1 MKNFKLFKKIVS
13 ITIALSLVLL
23 NFTPFINNT
32 LVLAKEEIKTRVVVK
47 IEDNADITYENNIK
61 DSKELIKQYPQLNEV
76 LDKYPHLEFEQLF
89 ESIEEEQVQE
99 SNTYYSESSES
110 DVSNL
115 LNYYVVEV
123 SNESQ
128 GRIIVE
134 VLEKLDFIETAYIE
148 GKPVQPTS
156 VYPYDDPRYP
166 RQGYLKPAPLGID
179 AEYAWKL
186 KGGDGKGITFV
197 DVEQGWA
204 LNHEDLIEKDI
215 KLISGVN
222 RMFYEHGTS
231 VLGEVV
237 AMDNNI
243 GNVGITPNAN
253 AKVVSQWRTNSKYS
267 TADAILSAVN
277 NMNPGDVLLLEA
289 QTNYSGYSS
298 YLPVEVEPAVFD
310 AIRFGTDKGIVIV
323 EAAGN
328 GSNDLDN
335 FKDIHGKQVLNRNSR
350 DFKDSGAI
358 MVGAATSSVP
368 HQKSKFSNYGSR
380 IDTYGW
386 GDSIDTLSGTP
397 EKPNLYTSYFNGTS
411 GASPIVS
418 GAAIAIQGIAKEMFG
433 KVYSPEKL
441 RDILSDP
448 STGTL
453 SANPTNDK
461 IGVMPNLKAIL
472 DKIIGSS
479 DEIDKELP
487 NAPSDLTYTSKT
499 EKNISLKWNESTDNI
514 KVEKYEVYR
523 DNKFIGFSRTRTYED
538 VDLEPDKEYKYYVVA
553 IDSSG
558 NKSLPSNEIAVK
570 TDPSKVTTYPEW
582 DSNKAYNGGDIVT
595 YKGITYRAK
604 WWSVPGYAP
613 DTKVINEWETPW
625 EVYKY

>member
-289 QTNYSGYSS
+289 QTNYLGYSS

-310 AIRFGTDKGIVIV
+310 AIRFGIDKGIVIV

-499 EKNISLKWNESTDNI
+499 EKNISLKWNESIDNI

-553 IDSSG
+553 IDSLG

-570 TDPSKVTTYPEW
+570 TDPSKVTPYPEW

-604 WWSVPGYAP
+604 WWSAPGYAP